1 MMSDVPE
8 QRKRIE
14 IRVPD
19 IYKKVDEGVWEE
31 LEQYIFTGFL
41 VSPATIQGQSFVFK
55 TLNHHELKN
64 INFLRPQKISLPEA
78 RDSFRVAFITYSLFM
93 VDGHN
98 TLYERPRHI
107 NRLMKA
113 IGKLPAKIQ
122 ENIIEN
128 LTALNEKAHNLSG
141 LTEAY
146 TYENR
151 SRYRWLQVIGSPVH
165 STFCTGVPG
174 TGELGLNVCQLAWTA
189 LNRILDRQDEMERD
203 WQNAKFIGSCFAGK
217 SIRSIDEKDKMRRE
231 KERVDREELKMKV
244 LYQYLNRRVGKEIGD
259 EEPAPVKLPDGR
271 FAMVTK
277 RFRAE
282 TAEELAKQLSA
293 ALSGELDY
301 HDLAIQSRENYLR
314 SQAKAIE
321 AQKAS
326 LFSRP
331 SALPGG
337 HGSSVRILGSKAEAD
352 AYVKRMREL
361 QKDQMERSRR
371 PIKPDKEDSDGPD
384 PEEQG

>member
-1 MMSDVPE
+1 MPDEP
-8 QRKRIE
+8 QPTRQRIE
-14 IRVPD
+14 IKVPD

-41 VSPATIQGQSFVFK
+41 VSPATVQGQSFVFK
-55 TLNHHELKN
+55 TLNHNELKN
-64 INFLRPQKISLPEA
+64 IQFMRPQKSSLPEA
-78 RDSFRVAFITYSLFM
+78 RDSFRVAFISYSLFM
-93 VDGHN
+93 IDGN
-98 TLYERPRHI
+98 NALYERPRHI
-107 NRLMKA
+107 NRLVKA
-113 IGKLPAKIQ
+113 IAKLPVKIQ
-122 ENIIEN
+122 DNIVEN
-128 LTALNEKAHNLSG
+128 LTSLNERAHHL
-141 LTEAY
+141 LPLVEAY

-151 SRYRWLQVIGSPVH
+151 SRIRWLQILNSPVH
-165 STFCTGVPG
+165 STIVTGIAG
-174 TGELGLNVCQLAWTA
+174 TSDIGSNVCQQSWTA

-244 LYQYLNRRVGKEIGD
+244 LYRYLNRKIGKD
-259 EEPAPVKLPDGR
+259 TAEEEHAPVKLPDGR

-282 TAEELAKQLSA
+282 SAEELAKQLSA

-301 HDLAIQSRENYLR
+301 HDLAIQAKENQLR
-314 SQAKAIE
+314 SHAKAIE
-321 AQKAS
+321 AQKAT

-331 SALPGG
+331 SALPGSG
-337 HGSSVRILGSKAEAD
+337 HSARILGSKAEAD

-361 QKDQMERSRR
+361 QREQMERSRR
-371 PIKPDKEDSDGPD
+371 QVTPDQQGSDGPD
-384 PEEQG
+384 QGEPK